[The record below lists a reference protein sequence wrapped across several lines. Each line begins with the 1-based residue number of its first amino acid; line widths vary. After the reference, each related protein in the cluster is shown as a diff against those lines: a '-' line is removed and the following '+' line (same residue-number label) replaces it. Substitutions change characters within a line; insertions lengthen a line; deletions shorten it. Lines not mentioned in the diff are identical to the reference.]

1 MTARVWTEQEVR
13 ALGVTTDLV
22 TAGSVL
28 GLSRNVSYRLASQ
41 GGFPVPVLQLGER
54 KRVSVVEL
62 LRVLGLEPPIATRPP
77 LPALR
82 AVQ

>member
-1 MTARVWTEQEVR
+1 MSGRAWTEAEVR

-28 GLSRNVSYRLASQ
+28 GLSRNVAYRLAGEGS
-41 GGFPVPVLQLGER
+41 FPVPVLRLGER

-62 LRVLGLEPPIATRPP
+62 LRVLGLEPPLTAPP
-77 LPALR
+77 PPGLR